1 LISICRE
8 LCVVLI
14 NHINRLTPMNNLL
27 EVKNVSKV
35 YRRGNESIYALCD
48 VSFDMQRGEFTAISG
63 PSGSGKSTLLNIIGT
78 FDIADSG
85 QILLEDDPLENISFK
100 STDGI
105 RQHKIGFIFQDFSLI
120 PVMTALENVE
130 LALIMTIKP
139 KNDRLHKATDMLQ
152 MVGLE
157 NRLHHKPKELSG
169 GEQQRVAIARA
180 LVCSPSIVL
189 ADEPTA
195 NLDRRTALRLI
206 DLMLTINQGLST
218 TFLFSTHDVRILEAV
233 PRVIKIEDGRI
244 QP

>member
-1 LISICRE
+1 MISI
-8 LCVVLI
+8 CVVLI

-35 YRRGNESIYALCD
+35 YHRGNESIYALCD
-48 VSFDMQRGEFTAISG
+48 VSFDMQRAEFTAISG

-139 KNDRLHKATDMLQ
+139 KNDRLNKATDMLQ